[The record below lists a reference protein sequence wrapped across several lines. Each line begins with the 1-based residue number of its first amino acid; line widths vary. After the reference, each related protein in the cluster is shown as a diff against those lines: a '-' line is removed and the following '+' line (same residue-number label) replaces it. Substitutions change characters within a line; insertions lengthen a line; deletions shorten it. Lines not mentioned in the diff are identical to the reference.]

1 MTGNSTM
8 TDVWKPHATVAAIVT
23 KTIEGEQRF
32 LMVEELKQGQTV
44 YNQPAGHL
52 EPHESLLQAVIRET
66 REETARDFQPEY
78 ISGIYRWDQFP
89 AGGEQRNR
97 CFLRVAFVGSC
108 HQHNPEQA
116 LDDGILRALW
126 LSRDELTAQPEKLRS
141 PLVLRCIDDFLAGRR
156 YPLELISD
164 I

>member
-1 MTGNSTM
+1 MTGSGSTV
-8 TDVWKPHATVAAIVT
+8 TDVWKPHATVAAI
-23 KTIEGEQRF
+23 IEREQRF
-32 LMVEELKQGQTV
+32 LMVEENKQGQTV

-66 REETARDFQPEY
+66 REETARDFEPRY

-108 HQHNPEQA
+108 HNHDPEQA
-116 LDDGILRALW
+116 LDDGIVRAIW
-126 LSRDELTAQPEKLRS
+126 LSRDELAARPEKLRS
-141 PLVLRCIDDFLAGRR
+141 PLVLRSIDDYLAGTR
-156 YPLELISD
+156 YPLDLITD

>member
-1 MTGNSTM
+1 MKGSSTV
-8 TDVWKPHATVAAIVT
+8 TDVWKPHVTVAAI
-23 KTIEGEQRF
+23 IEQDQRF

-52 EPHESLLQAVIRET
+52 DPHESLLQAVIRET
-66 REETARDFQPEY
+66 REETARDFEPEY

-97 CFLRVAFVGSC
+97 CFLRVAFAGSC
-108 HQHNPEQA
+108 HHHDPEQA
-116 LDDGILRALW
+116 LDDGILRTLW
-126 LSRDELTAQPEKLRS
+126 LSRKELAAQAEKLRS
-141 PLVLRCIDDFLAGRR
+141 PMVLRCIDDYLAGTR
-156 YPLELISD
+156 YPLGLITD